1 VKTKAEIDRR
11 ITHLKA
17 EIQYLETMDT
27 GCRTCV
33 HFHSGGCVLAN
44 GEEPPVEVIKS
55 GCSSW
60 EYDEIPF

>member
-1 VKTKAEIDRR
+1 MKTKADIDKRIARLKSEIND
-11 ITHLKA
+11 
-17 EIQYLETMDT
+17 LETIGA